1 MRRLRPSRIGPQ
13 LSFDKQ
19 ESDMKQGQGSKRS
32 RGRNSNRRGGSG
44 RSHSIDSN
52 GPSIRIRGNAW
63 QVHEKYLALARDA
76 NITGDPVAAENFF
89 QHAEHY
95 YRIVNAKEDQ
105 DGARGSNGQG
115 RGGRRRR
122 GGGQEE
128 DLAAASQPEVLVK
141 QPDAPGGEAQVESV
155 GEAKGE
161 AQVERTDVP
170 PADISVEKPESEDP
184 QESEQATGD

>member
-1 MRRLRPSRIGPQ
+1 
-13 LSFDKQ
+13 
-19 ESDMKQGQGSKRS
+19 MKQGQGSKRS
-32 RGRNSNRRGGSG
+32 RGRNSNRRSGSG

-76 NITGDPVAAENFF
+76 NITGDRIAAENFF

-95 YRIVNAKEDQ
+95 YRIFNAKEDQ